1 MSNLVGRTL
10 GQYRIVALLGE
21 GGMARV
27 YRAHQ
32 PALDRDV
39 AIKVLHRHLA
49 SDRRFVER
57 FQREARAA
65 AALKH
70 PNIIRI
76 YDVGEADRLPFI
88 VMDYVAGETLAHKLQ
103 REGALPLPV
112 ALAITGQVGAALDYA
127 HRHNLIHRDVKP
139 GNILLDPDGHA
150 YLADFGIAK
159 ARHDPALTQIGTI
172 IGTPEYM
179 SPEQINAAP
188 LDGRSDLYS
197 LGVVLYQMLTG
208 RVPFRADTPFGTAH
222 KQVSEPPTPPSTL
235 GIALGLG
242 VERALLRALSK
253 DPAQRFPD
261 ARTMTAALRAGEPPG
276 RERPSG
282 NGNRIVLTAAL
293 LAVLVIAAVV
303 GYARLRPPAAAPPV
317 AQGPTSPPV
326 TEVPLSGTT
335 DESPVPAPT
344 ATPTSVPLSPTPQ
357 IVVVTATPEPPTATP
372 RVIVVTATPEPPMAT
387 PTATATP
394 AATDTAPAAA
404 ADTAT
409 PEAEPVAALP
419 PAGSG
424 RIADFEAMGTWK
436 RGDQPYGTFTQS
448 SEQARSGRFA
458 GKLSYNFS
466 TSENDFVVF
475 RQEVALSGTPNVI
488 RAWVYGDG
496 SGHFLNV
503 WIRDSGGQTW
513 QVPLGRVGAAG
524 WQQMTGWIE
533 VGREWPWTSIDGTD
547 NGVVDYPIRFAGIVL
562 DDNPDSFAGPGTIYV
577 DDLEAAQESGSGRT
591 AQGPQTSTGETSSE
605 PPPPAPAPDTPLSG
619 RLAFSL
625 YDATRG
631 YYNVYI
637 ARPDGSGRYLL
648 AEHMRQ
654 PAWGSDGRLVM
665 NGEGGGT
672 DSLWFMSAD
681 GGGRSEVGSHPE
693 DSQPIWSPGSDRVA
707 MGSTLQGDGRSRIYV
722 YDSLRGDQ
730 KPRLLMWGSYEM
742 FGRYPTWLLD
752 DRIVFNGC
760 NYWATGSS
768 CGLYAVGSGGGQP
781 VQLTS
786 GGTDDVAAGASGNRL
801 VFMSHREGNWEIYI
815 TGTSGGEQVN
825 LTRNPADD
833 GLPAW
838 SPDGHWIAF
847 LSHRGGAWAIWAM
860 TPDGGN
866 VRKLFDLDGSPGP
879 DWANERLSW
888 GP

>member
-1 MSNLVGRTL
+1 
-10 GQYRIVALLGE
+10 
-21 GGMARV
+21 MARV

-76 YDVGEADRLPFI
+76 YDVGEADGLPFI

-103 REGALPLPV
+103 REGPLPLPV

-179 SPEQINAAP
+179 SPEQIYAAP

-235 GIALGLG
+235 GIALGPA
-242 VERALLRALSK
+242 VEQALLRALSK

-261 ARTMTAALRAGEPPG
+261 ARTMTAALRAGEYTGQG
-276 RERPSG
+276 RSPG
-282 NGNRIVLTAAL
+282 NGNRIVLAATL
-293 LAVLVIAAVV
+293 LAVLVIAVVV
-303 GYARLRPPAAAPPV
+303 GYYALLRPPAAAPPV

-326 TEVPLSGTT
+326 TEVPLAGTT

-344 ATPTSVPLSPTPQ
+344 ATPTSVPRSPTPQ
-357 IVVVTATPEPPTATP
+357 IIVVTVTATPEPPTPTP
-372 RVIVVTATPEPPMAT
+372 RIVIVTATPISPPV
-387 PTATATP
+387 TAVA
-394 AATDTAPAAA
+394 
-404 ADTAT
+404 
-409 PEAEPVAALP
+409 VAASP
-419 PAGSG
+419 GSG
-424 RIADFEAMGTWK
+424 RIADFETMGTWK

-448 SEQARSGRFA
+448 SEQAHSERFA
-458 GKLSYNFS
+458 GKLSYDFP
-466 TSENDFVVF
+466 TPENDFVVF
-475 RQEVALSGTPNVI
+475 LQERALPGSPNVI
-488 RAWVYGDG
+488 HAWVYGDG

-503 WIRDSGGQTW
+503 WIRDSAGQTW

-533 VGREWPWTSIDGTD
+533 VGQKWPWTSIDGPD

-577 DDLEAAQESGSGRT
+577 DDLEAAQESGSSRT
-591 AQGPQTSTGETSSE
+591 AQGPQTEPPSPPPTGETSSE
-605 PPPPAPAPDTPLSG
+605 SPPPAPAPDTPLSG

-654 PAWGSDGRLVM
+654 PAWGPDGRLVM

-681 GGGRSEVGSHPE
+681 GGGRNEVGSHPE
-693 DSQPIWSPGSDRVA
+693 DSQPSWSPGSDRVA

-742 FGRYPTWLLD
+742 FGRYPTWLLS

-760 NYWATGSS
+760 NYWATGGV
-768 CGLYAVGSGGGQP
+768 CGLYAAGSGGGQP
-781 VQLTS
+781 VQLTD
-786 GGTDDVAAGASGNRL
+786 GGTDDVAADASGNRL
-801 VFMSHREGNWEIYI
+801 VFMSHRDGNWEIYI
-815 TGTSGGEQVN
+815 TTTAGGEQVN

-838 SPDGHWIAF
+838 SPDGRWIAF

-879 DWANERLSW
+879 DWTNERLSW